1 MERNNFVALEF
12 FHVSYKTVCCCE
24 TWQSGFSSVLKE
36 LSRVEVLYYYNFL
49 KLANQ
54 RKDSSKKTIGLDF
67 LAKNKCYSTIY
78 L

>member
-1 MERNNFVALEF
+1 MFLF
-12 FHVSYKTVCCCE
+12 LYKTVCCCE

-78 L
+78 NNICYTTTT